1 MYLNHIGMTLKDSL
15 IAVSTEFARARSLSI
30 SRVSKLAF
38 GDGGLLN
45 RLQNGGGITTDRFEL
60 SMKWF
65 SANWP
70 EGAVWPEDVSRPE
83 VSPEPQANE
92 AAA

>member
-1 MYLNHIGMTLKDSL
+1 MTLKDTL
-15 IAVSTEFARARSLSI
+15 IAVSTEFARARGLSI

-45 RLQNGGGITTDRFEL
+45 RLQGGGGITTDRFEG

-70 EGAVWPEDVSRPE
+70 EGAIWPEDVLRPE
-83 VSPEPQANE
+83 VSDPRQSNE